1 MAKPFIPDR
10 DRSSLSSRLAG
21 DVGAR
26 VPGLRAREQTAT
38 PEVRDELAPL
48 NFFET
53 AYAPKSLQV
62 SVRLNSAREQGQNSA
77 IWGEV
82 FCNCCRYRRGSY
94 FGNEPSIQKR
104 QRYLR
109 LRLKDIII
117 A

>member
-10 DRSSLSSRLAG
+10 DRSSSSSRLAG

-26 VPGLRAREQTAT
+26 VPGLRAR
-38 PEVRDELAPL
+38 EVRDELAPL